1 MKKKALKNEKETLT
15 ALLENP
21 FILGNADKRLWKNP
35 LLLRQAFGKFEES
48 SPDESYAL
56 EEFVDKLK
64 DNWQIDMMS
73 AGEVRPDLGR
83 GIFKITC
90 YEVVEYKNTDNDD
103 CKGMF
108 FCIDFQAEPILLYL
122 GQVGEDDGDGGVA
135 WSTTTSYFRDEDGN
149 VEFNENGR
157 LDELM
162 GDLDLVGE
170 NDEGDED

>member
-1 MKKKALKNEKETLT
+1 MKANTLKNEKEALA

-21 FILGNADKRLWKNP
+21 FILGNASKKLWKSP

-48 SPDESYAL
+48 SPDEGYAL

-64 DNWQIDMMS
+64 DNWQIDKMN
-73 AGEVRPDLGR
+73 AGDARSDLGR

-122 GQVGEDDGDGGVA
+122 GQVAEDDGDGGVA
-135 WSTTTSYFRDEDGN
+135 WSTNTSYFRDEDGN
-149 VEFNENGR
+149 VELSENGR

-162 GDLDLVGE
+162 GDLDLVGG
-170 NDEGDED
+170 DDEDED